1 MDGLYITLFF
11 VFLNLFI
18 RTLIRNGQGTIFI
31 LKIKASVA
39 VSIEC
44 SSFQKPVMM
53 DVTEKW
59 QNDIEDLQKTLMKL
73 EILLAGFHSF
83 VMVLVG

>member
-1 MDGLYITLFF
+1 MVGLYITLFF
-11 VFLNLFI
+11 VFLNLFV

-44 SSFQKPVMM
+44 SSFKKPVMM

-59 QNDIEDLQKTLMKL
+59 QNDIEDLQRTLTKR
-73 EILLAGFHSF
+73 EIFLAGFHLF